1 MIFGETG
8 YVGKGLYVL
17 GLQWTPSYLLDCSVP
32 VLFEAGFSCAGRLY
46 EEDIRKFLKKRK
58 PEMLFLTHVHYDH
71 CGAAAYSKKVFPGIK
86 IAASSRAAEIIKRPN
101 AQDLIK
107 DLNANIIPY
116 VAAVKGINP
125 NKLLYESFE
134 PFEVDIMLEN
144 GQVIQLAEDIS
155 VEVISAAGHTRDLL
169 SYYIPERKILFA
181 TESVG
186 NLDRIGQ
193 IIPEFLVDFE
203 LYLTNLKRLSLL
215 DVEVLC
221 LGHQFVVLNSD
232 VKEFF
237 LRSIKEAELF
247 KSRVER
253 LLIEENGDIDRVVT
267 RIKAIEYDIN
277 PGPKQLEQAYL
288 INLTTRVTHLAKRL
302 GIILKNG
309 V

>member
-1 MIFGETG
+1 MI
-8 YVGKGLYVL
+8 LIL
-17 GLQWTPSYLLDCSVP
+17 SV
-32 VLFEAGFSCAGRLY
+32 RL
-46 EEDIRKFLKKRK
+46 IPRCT
-58 PEMLFLTHVHYDH
+58 LTNSLRNGTTISD
-71 CGAAAYSKKVFPGIK
+71 
-86 IAASSRAAEIIKRPN
+86 N
-101 AQDLIK
+101 DLS
-107 DLNANIIPY
+107 ANIIPH
-116 VAAVKGINP
+116 VAAINGINP

-134 PFEVDIMLEN
+134 PFEVDVILEN

-155 VEVISAAGHTRDLL
+155 VEVISTAGHTRDQL

-203 LYLTNLKRLSLL
+203 LYLTNIKHLFLL
-215 DVEVLC
+215 DVEILC

-237 LRSIKEAELF
+237 PRSIKEAELF
-247 KSRVER
+247 KSRVEK
-253 LLIEENGDIDRVVT
+253 LLIKENGDINRVVT

-302 GIILKNG
+302 K
-309 V
+309 

>member
-17 GLQWTPSYLLDCSVP
+17 GLPWTPSYLLDCSRP
-32 VLFEAGFSCAGRLY
+32 VLFEAGFSCVGRLY
-46 EEDIRKFLKKRK
+46 EEDIRKFLKERK

-71 CGAAAYSKKVFPGIK
+71 CGAVTYFKKVFPGIK
-86 IAASSRAAEIIKRPN
+86 VAASSRAAEIIKRPN
-101 AQDLIK
+101 AQKLMK
-107 DLNANIIPY
+107 DLSSNIIPR
-116 VAAVKGINP
+116 VAAVNGINP
-125 NKLLYESFE
+125 NKLLYEPFK
-134 PFEVDIMLEN
+134 PFEVDIILEN
-144 GQVIQLAEDIS
+144 GQVIQLTEDIS
-155 VEVISAAGHTRDLL
+155 VEVISTAGHTRDQL

-203 LYLTNLKRLSLL
+203 LYVTNIKRLSLL

-237 LRSIKEAELF
+237 SSSIKEAELF
-247 KSRVER
+247 KSRVEK
-253 LLIEENGDIDRVVT
+253 LLIEENGDINRVVT

-277 PGPKQLEQAYL
+277 PGPKQLEQAYF
-288 INLTTRVTHLAKRL
+288 INLTTRVTHLAKK
-302 GIILKNG
+302 LKYSH
-309 V
+309 

>member
-17 GLQWTPSYLLDCSVP
+17 GLPWTPSYLLDCSRP
-32 VLFEAGFSCAGRLY
+32 VLFEAGFSCVGRLY
-46 EEDIRKFLKKRK
+46 EEDIRKFLKERK

-71 CGAAAYSKKVFPGIK
+71 CGAVAYFKKVFPGIK
-86 IAASSRAAEIIKRPN
+86 VAASSRAAEIIKRPN
-101 AQDLIK
+101 AQKLMK
-107 DLNANIIPY
+107 DLSSNIIPR
-116 VAAVKGINP
+116 VAAVNGINP
-125 NKLLYESFE
+125 NKLLYEPFK
-134 PFEVDIMLEN
+134 PFEVDVILEN
-144 GQVIQLAEDIS
+144 GQVIQLTEDIS
-155 VEVISAAGHTRDLL
+155 VEVISTAGHTRDQL

-203 LYLTNLKRLSLL
+203 LYITNIKRLSLL

-237 LRSIKEAELF
+237 SQVKGREA
-247 KSRVER
+247 V
-253 LLIEENGDIDRVVT
+253 D
-267 RIKAIEYDIN
+267 
-277 PGPKQLEQAYL
+277 
-288 INLTTRVTHLAKRL
+288 
-302 GIILKNG
+302 
-309 V
+309 